1 MDLVGIIRDLNIPVL
16 SALVLGLIT
25 AISPCPMATN
35 IAAIAY
41 VSRRVK
47 EHRDAVIT
55 GALYTL
61 GRMFSYSAI
70 GVLII
75 VAGVEIPG
83 VATFL
88 QDFGEQIL
96 GPLLI
101 AVGVIMLIVNRIPL
115 SLGGGRLS
123 SIGEKVAGW
132 GMVGGFLLGALFALA
147 FCPYSAVL
155 FFGILIPLAFKSTG
169 GVTLPAVYAIGTGL
183 PVLVFGTLLSFSVA
197 RVSTWLNAVTRA
209 EKVIRVA
216 VSIIFI
222 GVGIYL
228 VVLWIQSQAISM
240 ETLNEGAILRVSS
253 GLLPRG
259 LINGGEASC

>member
-1 MDLVGIIRDLNIPVL
+1 MDLSGILGNLNIPVL
-16 SALVLGLIT
+16 SALLLGLIT

-41 VSRRVK
+41 VNRRVK
-47 EHRDAVIT
+47 DRRYAVIT
-55 GALYTL
+55 GLLYTL
-61 GRMFSYSAI
+61 GRMFSYSII
-70 GVLII
+70 GALII
-75 VAGVEIPG
+75 VAGLEVPG
-83 VATFL
+83 VASFL

-101 AVGVIMLIVNRIPL
+101 VVGVIMLNINRMPF

-123 SIGEKVAGW
+123 SIGEKVANW
-132 GMVGGFLLGALFALA
+132 GMIGGFLLGALFAIA

-155 FFGILIPLAFKSTG
+155 FFGVLIPLALKSAG

-183 PVLVFGTLLSFSVA
+183 PVLVFGVLISLGVA

-209 EKVIRVA
+209 EKIVRVV

-222 GVGIYL
+222 AVGIYL
-228 VVLWIQSQAISM
+228 VVLWIQS
-240 ETLNEGAILRVSS
+240 
-253 GLLPRG
+253 
-259 LINGGEASC
+259 

>member
-1 MDLVGIIRDLNIPVL
+1 MDLRGILGDVNIPVL
-16 SALVLGLIT
+16 SALVLGFIT

-47 EHRDAVIT
+47 ERRYAVIT
-55 GALYTL
+55 GTLYTL
-61 GRMFSYSAI
+61 GRMFSYSVI
-70 GVLII
+70 GILII
-75 VAGVEIPG
+75 VGGLEIPG

-101 AVGVIMLIVNRIPL
+101 AVGAIMLIVDRVPL

-123 SIGEKVAGW
+123 SVGEKVAGW
-132 GMVGGFLLGALFALA
+132 GMIGGFLLGALFALA

-155 FFGILIPLAFKSTG
+155 FFGLLIPLSLKSAG
-169 GVTLPAVYAIGTGL
+169 GVALPAVYAIGTGL
-183 PVLVFGTLLSFSVA
+183 PVLIFGVLISASVS
-197 RVSTWLNAVTRA
+197 RVSTWLNAVARV
-209 EKVIRVA
+209 ERIIRVA

-228 VVLWIQSQAISM
+228 VVLWIRS
-240 ETLNEGAILRVSS
+240 
-253 GLLPRG
+253 
-259 LINGGEASC
+259 

>member
-1 MDLVGIIRDLNIPVL
+1 MDFSGILGDINIPVL
-16 SALVLGLIT
+16 SALLLGLIT

-41 VSRRVK
+41 VSRKVK
-47 EHRDAVIT
+47 ERRYAVIT

-61 GRMFSYSAI
+61 GRMFSYSII
-70 GVLII
+70 GILII
-75 VAGVEIPG
+75 VVGLEIPG
-83 VATFL
+83 LATFL
-88 QDFGEQIL
+88 QDFGEQVL

-101 AVGVIMLIVNRIPL
+101 VVGVIMLIADRIPL
-115 SLGGGRLS
+115 SLRGGRLS
-123 SIGEKVAGW
+123 AIGGKVADR

-155 FFGILIPLAFKSTG
+155 FFGVLIPLSLKSAG

-183 PVLVFGTLLSFSVA
+183 PVLVFGTLLSAGVA
-197 RVSTWLNAVTRA
+197 RVSTWLNAVARV
-209 EKVIRVA
+209 EKIIRVA

-228 VVLWIQSQAISM
+228 VVLWILS
-240 ETLNEGAILRVSS
+240 
-253 GLLPRG
+253 
-259 LINGGEASC
+259 

>member
-1 MDLVGIIRDLNIPVL
+1 MGLGGITGNLNIPVL
-16 SALVLGLIT
+16 SALLLGLIT
-25 AISPCPMATN
+25 AISPCPLATN

-47 EHRDAVIT
+47 ERRYAVIT

-61 GRMFSYSAI
+61 GRMFSYSII

-75 VAGVEIPG
+75 VAGLEIPG
-83 VATFL
+83 LATFL
-88 QDFGEQIL
+88 QDFGEQAL

-101 AVGVIMLIVNRIPL
+101 VIGVIMLSINRMPF

-123 SIGEKVAGW
+123 SIGGKVANW
-132 GMVGGFLLGALFALA
+132 GMIGGFLLGALFALA
-147 FCPYSAVL
+147 FCPYSAAL
-155 FFGILIPLAFKSTG
+155 FFGVLIPLSLKSAG

-183 PVLVFGTLLSFSVA
+183 PVLVFGVLISAGVA

-209 EKVIRVA
+209 EKIIRVA

-228 VVLWIQSQAISM
+228 VVLWIQS
-240 ETLNEGAILRVSS
+240 
-253 GLLPRG
+253 
-259 LINGGEASC
+259 

>member
-1 MDLVGIIRDLNIPVL
+1 MDLTGILGNLNIPVL
-16 SALVLGLIT
+16 SALLLGLIT

-41 VSRRVK
+41 VNRRVK
-47 EHRDAVIT
+47 DRRYAVIT
-55 GALYTL
+55 GLLYTL
-61 GRMFSYSAI
+61 GRMFSYSII
-70 GVLII
+70 GALII
-75 VAGVEIPG
+75 VAGLEVPG
-83 VATFL
+83 VASFL

-101 AVGVIMLIVNRIPL
+101 VVGVIMLNINRMPF

-123 SIGEKVAGW
+123 SIGEKVANW
-132 GMVGGFLLGALFALA
+132 GMIGGFLLGALFAIA

-155 FFGILIPLAFKSTG
+155 FFGVLIPLALKSAG

-183 PVLVFGTLLSFSVA
+183 PVLVFGVLISLGVA

-209 EKVIRVA
+209 EKIIRVA

-228 VVLWIQSQAISM
+228 VVLWIQS
-240 ETLNEGAILRVSS
+240 
-253 GLLPRG
+253 
-259 LINGGEASC
+259 

>member
-1 MDLVGIIRDLNIPVL
+1 MDLGGITGNLNIPVL
-16 SALVLGLIT
+16 SALLLGVIT

-47 EHRDAVIT
+47 ERSYAVIT
-55 GALYTL
+55 GMLYTL
-61 GRMFSYSAI
+61 GRMFSYSII
-70 GVLII
+70 GTLII
-75 VAGVEIPG
+75 VAGLEVPG
-83 VATFL
+83 VASFL
-88 QDFGEQIL
+88 QDFGEQVL

-101 AVGVIMLIVNRIPL
+101 VVGVIMLSINKISL
-115 SLGGGRLS
+115 SLGGGKLS
-123 SIGEKVAGW
+123 SIGGKVADW

-155 FFGILIPLAFKSTG
+155 FFGVLIPLALKSAG

-183 PVLVFGTLLSFSVA
+183 PVLVFGVLISLGVA

-209 EKVIRVA
+209 EKIIRVA

-228 VVLWIQSQAISM
+228 VVLWIQS
-240 ETLNEGAILRVSS
+240 
-253 GLLPRG
+253 
-259 LINGGEASC
+259 